1 MSMLGICELVAVAI
15 LLLCNCL
22 NLMNVFGV
30 FDGHQVRP
38 IASLAN
44 LVDLFTSKIDSSVF
58 VNDEFATFN
67 SDTYNFSPSTISF
80 DLTQEKQPDG
90 NIDLIP
96 D

>member
-1 MSMLGICELVAVAI
+1 
-15 LLLCNCL
+15 
-22 NLMNVFGV
+22 
-30 FDGHQVRP
+30 
-38 IASLAN
+38 
-44 LVDLFTSKIDSSVF
+44 VDLFTSKIDSSAF

-67 SDTYNFSPSTISF
+67 SDIYNFSPSAISF

>member
-1 MSMLGICELVAVAI
+1 
-15 LLLCNCL
+15 
-22 NLMNVFGV
+22 
-30 FDGHQVRP
+30 
-38 IASLAN
+38 
-44 LVDLFTSKIDSSVF
+44 VDLFTSKIDSSAF

-67 SDTYNFSPSTISF
+67 SDTYNFSPSAISI